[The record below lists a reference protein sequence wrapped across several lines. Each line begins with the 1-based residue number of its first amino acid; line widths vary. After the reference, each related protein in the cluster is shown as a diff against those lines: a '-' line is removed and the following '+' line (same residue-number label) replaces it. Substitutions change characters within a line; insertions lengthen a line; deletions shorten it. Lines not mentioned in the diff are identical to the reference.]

1 MKKLSYIITVVALLL
16 FTTTLFAQKT
26 DANIF
31 GHVIDKTTND
41 HLPYV
46 TIQLKGTTV
55 GTTTDAS
62 GHYFLNNLP
71 VGKYTIE
78 AKMLGFKT
86 ASKEIEIKAKMSQ
99 EVDFELE
106 EESISLNAVVVS
118 ANRNETT
125 RMQAPSLVSV
135 LDGKMLEATSS
146 KNLSQALN
154 FQPGLR
160 VEDNCQN
167 CGFTQVRINGL
178 SGAYSQILIDSRATY
193 GALSGV
199 YGLEQIPTNMI
210 DRIEVIRG
218 GGSALLGS
226 SAIGGVVNV
235 ITREPSRNTGEVSHS
250 LTAVNGKSFDNN
262 TMFNASILSD
272 NRKAGIMLF
281 GQNRD
286 RQAYDHDNDGYSE
299 IPVLKGRSFGFRSFV
314 KTGLYSKLTL
324 EYHNMHEFRR
334 GGDNLKL
341 QPFQAFVAEQLEH
354 YINGGSANFTANTID
369 LKNKFNLYVS
379 AQHTLRKSYYG
390 AGFPISELDTVA
402 VINPTEDGK
411 NHTNQQ
417 IDDAN
422 SRLSSFGRS
431 KELVYQV
438 GGQYTR
444 VFDHLLFMPAEL
456 TSGIEYT
463 NNCLNDISGYRT
475 DDITQKTHTY
485 SAFLQNEWKNEQWSF
500 LAGGRLDKHTLVKS
514 PIFSPRANIRFNP
527 NGKVNMRVSYSEGF
541 RAPQYFDEDL
551 HVDIAGGARLVR
563 LLDENLREER
573 SRSISGSID
582 FYHTVGKTH
591 FNLLVEGF
599 YTKLDHAFDT
609 KDGENTED
617 NDIQYKIVYNS
628 SGAKV
633 YGVNL
638 EGRVA
643 YGRVFDL
650 QTGIT
655 FQKSLFDEAR
665 QPIDDVEE
673 YREFMRTPNTYGYFV
688 ATWTPKKRFS
698 TTLSGNY
705 TGKMLVPHEA
715 GESELVQPGDIY
727 SPINKIESVSSFFEL
742 HAKVTYDIPVLDS
755 STMQLGLGVQNIF
768 NAFQNDFDTGAG
780 RASSYVYG
788 PTTPRSVYGSVKLM
802 F

>member
-1 MKKLSYIITVVALLL
+1 MKKILYILTVLL
-16 FTTTLFAQKT
+16 FLTTATSIAKKT

-31 GHVIDKTTND
+31 GHVLDKTTRE

-46 TIQLKGTTV
+46 TVHIKGTTI

-71 VGKYTIE
+71 VGTYTIE
-78 AKMLGFKT
+78 AHMLGFKAVT
-86 ASKEIEIKAKMSQ
+86 KEIKIKENMSQ
-99 EVDFELE
+99 EIDFELV
-106 EESISLNAVVVS
+106 EESIALNTVVVS
-118 ANRNETT
+118 ANRNETN

-178 SGAYSQILIDSRATY
+178 SGAYSQILIDSRAIY

-210 DRIEVIRG
+210 ERVEVIRG
-218 GGSALLGS
+218 GGSALFGS
-226 SAIGGVVNV
+226 SAIGGVINV
-235 ITREPSRNTGEVSHS
+235 ITKEPSRNTGEISHTLS
-250 LTAVNGKSFDNN
+250 AINGKSLDNN
-262 TMFNASILSD
+262 TMFNASIISD

-286 RQAYDHDNDGYSE
+286 RQSYDHDNDGFTE

-354 YINGGSANFTANTID
+354 YINGGSANFTTNTLD
-369 LKNKFNLYVS
+369 MKNRLNLYVS

-390 AGFPISELDTVA
+390 AGFPISEIDTV
-402 VINPTEDGK
+402 VTVNPTEDDI

-417 IDDAN
+417 IDYVN

-444 VFDHLLFMPAEL
+444 LFDRLLFMPAEL
-456 TSGIEYT
+456 TSGIEYS
-463 NNCLNDISGYRT
+463 NNSLNDISGYRT
-475 DDITQKTHTY
+475 DNITQQTHTY
-485 SAFLQNEWKNEQWSF
+485 SAFLQNEWKNEHWSF
-500 LAGGRLDKHTLVKS
+500 LAGGRLDKHSLVKS
-514 PIFSPRANIRFNP
+514 PIFSPRVNIRFNP
-527 NGKVNMRVSYSEGF
+527 NGKINMRISYSEGF

-563 LLDENLREER
+563 LLDANLREER

-582 FYHTVGKTH
+582 FYHTVGKAQ
-591 FNLLVEGF
+591 FNLLTEGF

-609 KDGENTED
+609 KDGENIG
-617 NDIQYKIVYNS
+617 DIQYKIVYNS

-633 YGVNL
+633 YGINL
-638 EGRVA
+638 EGRFA
-643 YGRVFDL
+643 YGRTFDL

-655 FQKSLFDEAR
+655 FQKSLYDEAR

-688 ATWTPKKRFS
+688 ATWNPKKRLS
-698 TTLSGNY
+698 TILSGNY
-705 TGKMLVPHEA
+705 TGKMLIPHEA
-715 GESELVQPGDIY
+715 GESELVKPGDSY
-727 SPINKIESVSSFFEL
+727 SPINKIEKVSSFFEL
-742 HAKVTYDIPVLDS
+742 HAKVSYDIPILDS
-755 STMQLGLGVQNIF
+755 STMQVGLGVQNIF

-788 PTTPRSVYGSVKLM
+788 PVTPRSVYGSVKLM

>member
-1 MKKLSYIITVVALLL
+1 MKKTLYIIIVALLL
-16 FTTTLFAQKT
+16 STFASFAQKT

-31 GHVIDKTTND
+31 GHVIDKTTNE

-55 GTTTDAS
+55 GTTTDAT

-71 VGKYTIE
+71 VGTYTIE

-86 ASKEIEIKAKMSQ
+86 VSKEIEIKTKMSQ

-106 EESISLNAVVVS
+106 EESIALNTIVVS
-118 ANRNETT
+118 ANRNETN

-135 LDGKMLEATSS
+135 LDGKMLETTNS

-178 SGAYSQILIDSRATY
+178 SGAYSQILIDSRAVY

-210 DRIEVIRG
+210 ERVEVIRG
-218 GGSALLGS
+218 GGSALFGS

-235 ITREPSRNTGEVSHS
+235 ITREPSRNTGEVSHL

-286 RQAYDHDNDGYSE
+286 RQAYDHDGDGFTE

-341 QPFQAFVAEQLEH
+341 QPFQAYIAEQLEH
-354 YINGGSANFTANTID
+354 YINGGSANFTTNTSD
-369 LKNKFNLYVS
+369 LKNRFNLYVS

-402 VINPTEDGK
+402 LINPTEDAI

-417 IDDAN
+417 IEYAN

-431 KELVYQV
+431 TELVYQV

-444 VFDHLLFMPAEL
+444 SFDNLLFMPAEF
-456 TSGIEYT
+456 TSGIEYS
-463 NNCLNDISGYRT
+463 NNSLNDISGYRT
-475 DDITQKTHTY
+475 DDITQITHTY
-485 SAFLQNEWKNEQWSF
+485 SAYLQNEWKNERWSF
-500 LAGGRLDKHTLVKS
+500 LAGGRLDKHSLVKS

-551 HVDIAGGARLVR
+551 HVDIAGGDRLVR
-563 LLDENLREER
+563 ILDPNLREER
-573 SRSISGSID
+573 SRSVSGSID
-582 FYHTVGKTH
+582 FYHTVGKTQL
-591 FNLLVEGF
+591 NLLVEGF

-609 KDGENTED
+609 KDGENTG
-617 NDIQYKIVYNS
+617 DIQYKIVYNS

-633 YGVNL
+633 YGINL
-638 EGRVA
+638 EGRFA
-643 YGRVFDL
+643 YGRLFDL
-650 QTGIT
+650 QSGIT

-715 GESELVQPGDIY
+715 GESELVKPGDIY
-727 SPINKIESVSSFFEL
+727 SPINKIEKVSSFFEL
-742 HAKVTYDIPVLDS
+742 HAKVTYDIPILDS

-768 NAFQNDFDTGAG
+768 NAYQNDFDTGAG

-788 PTTPRSVYGSVKLM
+788 PATPRSIYGSVKLM